1 MPWQAHDGYGGY
13 LDEHIQTALL
23 NLETELAKSR
33 YWQGTADLEEFELE
47 AAAGTAFMNL
57 IAVQLQQCDN
67 IVRQRNDI

>member
-1 MPWQAHDGYGGY
+1 MIGDY
-13 LDEHIQTALL
+13 LITL
-23 NLETELAKSR
+23 